1 MSDEMLRWVVGGVL
15 LLHGVAHGG
24 AIGSLWWVGSG
35 RATNAGG
42 WTSARSWLFPSLAT
56 GMATRLAVAFWVA
69 SLVGFVLTALAVLGI
84 VLPVDAWP
92 ALGVASAATSTLG
105 IVLFFGTWPMFNT
118 LAALVVNIAVVI
130 AVLSGWSPEAAR
142 AAA

>member
-1 MSDEMLRWVVGGVL
+1 MSDEMLHWVVGGIL
-15 LLHGVAHGG
+15 FLHGVAHGG

-35 RATNAGG
+35 RATHAGG

-69 SLVGFVLTALAVLGI
+69 SLVGFVLAALAFLGI

-92 ALGVASAATSTLG
+92 ALGVASAAISTVG
-105 IVLFFGTWPMFNT
+105 IAVFFGTWPMFNT
-118 LAALVVNIAVVI
+118 LAALAVNVGVVVAAV
-130 AVLSGWSPEAAR
+130 SGWPPQSAIG
-142 AAA
+142 